1 MTGVPF
7 SFHPGTMARQKLDSV
22 SECVRRGYNLR
33 FTCNGCG
40 RAVEA
45 NAVELKL
52 DLYRRH
58 ASQLLDVLEDKA
70 KCTACGHRGAAI
82 VPCEINF

>member
-1 MTGVPF
+1 
-7 SFHPGTMARQKLDSV
+7 MARQKLDSV

-33 FTCNGCG
+33 ITCDGCG
-40 RAVEA
+40 RVVEA

-52 DLYRRH
+52 DLYRRR
-58 ASQLLDVLEDKA
+58 ASQSLDRLEERA
-70 KCTACGHRGAAI
+70 KCIGCGHRGAAI